1 MRHHRLLGIAMF
13 FLLAAILVVP
23 GLIQGAQA
31 KPVAGGGNGDGTG
44 IVVVQSVAL
53 TADEVKWLKY
63 LREEEKVAR
72 DVYTYLYSKWGALIF
87 KNIAASEQKHMDAIK
102 NLMMKYG
109 VSDPA
114 AGNGYGVFTNQELQV
129 LYDKLIVDGSVS
141 KRAALEVGV
150 LIEELDIG
158 DLEEAMSATTHN
170 DIKNVYSNLL
180 QGSFNHLAAFESQFA
195 KLA

>member
-72 DVYTYLYSKWGALIF
+72 
-87 KNIAASEQKHMDAIK
+87 E
-102 NLMMKYG
+102 
-109 VSDPA
+109 
-114 AGNGYGVFTNQELQV
+114 
-129 LYDKLIVDGSVS
+129 
-141 KRAALEVGV
+141 
-150 LIEELDIG
+150 
-158 DLEEAMSATTHN
+158 LEEKEKKERADRLRHAA
-170 DIKNVYSNLL
+170 DKRREL
-180 QGSFNHLAAFESQFA
+180 GS
-195 KLA
+195 